1 MKYCLYCVFSL
12 NFVYLCSL
20 ILLSLC
26 KKLSLKVHVTKF
38 VLFGFFNII
47 EINHLK
53 ELTKDLKL
61 HAYIFRTLEILIEI
75 SLHAL

>member
-1 MKYCLYCVFSL
+1 M
-12 NFVYLCSL
+12 
-20 ILLSLC
+20 
-26 KKLSLKVHVTKF
+26 TKF

-75 SLHAL
+75 RVHAL